1 MDIQTLI
8 HVKFSGALSETP
20 IYVNLTIQAISV
32 MIGGI
37 ILWRASNAY
46 HAKKQKERANRQ
58 FFETKYSKSWKR
70 K

>member
-8 HVKFSGALSETP
+8 QVKFSGALSETP
-20 IYVNLTIQAISV
+20 IYVNLAIQAVSV

-37 ILWRASNAY
+37 LIWRASNAY
-46 HAKKQKERANRQ
+46 HAKKQKQRSNRQ
-58 FFETKYSKSWKR
+58 FFETKYSKGWKR

>member
-37 ILWRASNAY
+37 LMWRASNAY
-46 HAKKQKERANRQ
+46 HAKKQKQRANRQ

>member
-37 ILWRASNAY
+37 LMWRASNAY
-46 HAKKQKERANRQ
+46 HAKKQKQRANRQ
-58 FFETKYSKSWKR
+58 FFETKYSKNWKR

>member
-37 ILWRASNAY
+37 LIWRASNAY
-46 HAKKQKERANRQ
+46 HAKKQKQRSNRQ
-58 FFETKYSKSWKR
+58 FFETKYSKGWKR